1 MHGPRSTAST
11 SLLDGLGEGAVTNK
25 ATEIDE
31 LVARWVRP
39 QIRQLS
45 AYQVADAEGL
55 IKLDAMENPY
65 QWPEALR
72 EEWLD
77 LLRKAEINRY
87 PHPQAPGVKAG
98 LRRTMAIPDGMPL
111 VLGNGSDELIQM
123 IAMTVAGPGR
133 KVLSVEPSFVMYR
146 MIATFLGME
155 YQGVA
160 LNPDFSL
167 DITSL
172 LSEIERT
179 QPALIFL
186 AYPNN
191 PTGNLFAQDDL
202 LRVIE
207 AAPGL
212 VVIDEAYAPFTDVSF
227 VPKLGQYANL
237 LVMRTVSKMGLAG
250 LRLGLLTG
258 PAAWINEIEKTRLP
272 YNINVL
278 TQISAEFSLNHQSVF
293 DRQTAAIRQARDTL
307 LGQLQCIDGIEPFAS
322 HANFILVRLAPG
334 RADHVFH
341 DLRQCGVLV
350 KNMHGSHPL
359 LADCLRVTVGTP
371 EENSAFLAAFR
382 P

>member
-1 MHGPRSTAST
+1 MTKMKK
-11 SLLDGLGEGAVTNK
+11 GAI
-25 ATEIDE
+25 ED

-39 QIRQLS
+39 QIRQLT

-55 IKLDAMENPY
+55 VKLDAMENPY
-65 QWPEALR
+65 RWPEALR

-77 LLRKAEINRY
+77 LLREAQINRY

-98 LRRTMAIPDGMPL
+98 LRRTMCIADEMQL

-123 IAMTVAGPGR
+123 VAMCVAGPGR
-133 KVLSVEPSFVMYR
+133 RILSVEPSFVMYR

-155 YQGVA
+155 YFGVS
-160 LNPDFSL
+160 LKPDFSL
-167 DITSL
+167 DLDSL
-172 LSEIERT
+172 LAEIERT
-179 QPALIFL
+179 EPALIFL

-191 PTGNLFAQDDL
+191 PTGNLFAEEEL

-212 VVIDEAYAPFTDVSF
+212 VVIDEAYAPFTNVSF
-227 VPKLGQYANL
+227 IPRLGRYNNL

-250 LRLGLLTG
+250 LRLGLLAG
-258 PAAWINEIEKTRLP
+258 PPPWISEIEKTRLP

-278 TQISAEFSLNHQSVF
+278 TQISAEFSLRHQSVF
-293 DRQTAAIRQARDTL
+293 DGQTAAIRQARDEL
-307 LGQLQCIDGIEPFAS
+307 YAQLQQIAGVNPVAS
-322 HANFILVRLAPG
+322 QANFILVRLEPG
-334 RADHVFH
+334 RAGKAFNQ
-341 DLRQCGVLV
+341 LREQGVLV
-350 KNMHGSHPL
+350 KNLDGSHPL

-371 EENSAFLAAFR
+371 EENAAFLAAFS